1 MSLHRWDLPPREAIA
16 LQHRLKDQVV
26 CRPLEGPVRRVAGTD
41 CAFLEG
47 GKRILAV
54 AVVWDLGRKEVI
66 DESVVEQPC
75 TYPYVPG
82 LLSFREAPAVLEA
95 VASLSEPWDLLICD
109 GQGMAHPRRL
119 GLASHVGLWLERPV
133 IGAAKSVLVGE
144 YRRPSQRRGSA
155 TQMKHKGEVV
165 GLALRTRDNVKC
177 MYVSVGHRVTLADAK
192 RWVLRSTAGYRL
204 PEPTRQGHL
213 RVTRVKRRRKG

>member
-1 MSLHRWDLPPREAIA
+1 MSLHRWDLSPREAIA
-16 LQHRLKDQVV
+16 LQQRLKEQVI
-26 CRPLEGPVRRVAGTD
+26 CRPLETDVRRVAGTD
-41 CAFLEG
+41 CAFLDG

-66 DESVVEQPC
+66 DESVVQQPC

-95 VASLSEPWDLLICD
+95 VASLGKQWDLLICD
-109 GQGMAHPRRL
+109 GQGIAHPRRL
-119 GLASHVGLWLERPV
+119 GLASHVGLWLDKPV

-144 YRRPSQRRGSA
+144 YREPSLRRGSA

-165 GLALRTRDNVKC
+165 GLALRTRSNVKC
-177 MYVSVGHRVTLADAK
+177 MYVSVGHRVTLSDVK
-192 RWVLRSTAGYRL
+192 RWTLRSTAGYRL

-213 RVTRVKRRRKG
+213 RVTRLKGRRNG